1 MSEGYPSD
9 WGSRR
14 KEVYRRDDYTCQNC
28 GALGGPH
35 GDAELHAHHIVPK
48 SKGGTH
54 NTSNLKTLCKDC
66 HDAIHGN
73 SVAPTAD
80 ASRPNEASSEAQLKF
95 PLNESK
101 FPYSV
106 AAELSC
112 GNQIANTYDLVNAI
126 IEAIEELNELF
137 ETAQSLPSDERSN
150 RLSRR
155 IDETVNELDDQLQSL
170 YSELN
175 TFDEEISWS
184 DSKSTVSRY
193 DDFHQAAVELQ
204 VVVEEY
210 RDTLEDLST
219 GAKDEDL
226 RGTLVDLKLLAD
238 DLDAA
243 LEEYSDASE
252 GLINRLY
259 GEISS
264 ELDRIDSNTTSITP
278 ITPDSCPVCTGD
290 TTVVR
295 RSIEETNHSYS
306 LLRCTECDT
315 EWTIDLQNLTV
326 SSGPEDLVGVS
337 MAPTVWK
344 RGANRGYSLPDD
356 LDEFN
361 RLSEI
366 YEREKKR
373 LLVVVAIGQV
383 GILIGSYIFGSVI
396 LWIIGTILLVS
407 AARGLFTWR
416 LDRVL
421 GGSSSFLSGLL
432 K

>member
-14 KEVYRRDDYTCQNC
+14 KEVYRRDDFTCQNC
-28 GALGGPH
+28 GAVGGPR

-80 ASRPNEASSEAQLKF
+80 SARPSETSSQAQLQF
-95 PLNESK
+95 PLNESR

-106 AAELSC
+106 ADEISC
-112 GNQIANTYDLVNAI
+112 GNQIANTYELVNGV

-137 ETAQSLPSDERSN
+137 ETAQSLPADKESD
-150 RLSRR
+150 RLSRK
-155 IDETVNELDDQLQSL
+155 IDETVTELDDHLQSL
-170 YSELN
+170 YSELS
-175 TFDEEISWS
+175 TFDEEISWT
-184 DSKSTVSRY
+184 DSKSTISRY
-193 DDFHQAAVELQ
+193 NDFQKAGVELQ

-210 RDTLEDLST
+210 RATLENLSA
-219 GAKDEDL
+219 GPKDEDL
-226 RGTLVDLKLLAD
+226 RATLVDLKLLAD

-243 LEEYSDASE
+243 LEDYTEKSE
-252 GLINRLY
+252 ALINRLY
-259 GEISS
+259 GEIAS

-278 ITPDSCPVCTGD
+278 ITPDSCPVCTGE
-290 TTVVR
+290 TTVIR
-295 RSIEETNHSYS
+295 RSIEVTNHSYT

-326 SSGPEDLVGVS
+326 SSGPEGLVGVS

-344 RGANRGYSLPDD
+344 RGANKGFSLPED

-361 RLSEI
+361 KLSEI

-373 LLVVVAIGQV
+373 LLGAVAIGQV
-383 GILIGSYIFGSVI
+383 GILIGSYVLGSVL
-396 LWIIGTILLVS
+396 LWVIGTVLLVS

>member
-28 GALGGPH
+28 GVLGGPH

-66 HDAIHGN
+66 HDAIHGS

-150 RLSRR
+150 RLSRK

-175 TFDEEISWS
+175 TFDEDISWN

-243 LEEYSDASE
+243 LEEYSETSE
-252 GLINRLY
+252 RLINRLY

-315 EWTIDLQNLTV
+315 EWTIDLQDLTV

-366 YEREKKR
+366 YEQEKKR

-383 GILIGSYIFGSVI
+383 GILIGSYIFGSVL

>member
-1 MSEGYPSD
+1 M
-9 WGSRR
+9 
-14 KEVYRRDDYTCQNC
+14 
-28 GALGGPH
+28 
-35 GDAELHAHHIVPK
+35 
-48 SKGGTH
+48 
-54 NTSNLKTLCKDC
+54 
-66 HDAIHGN
+66 
-73 SVAPTAD
+73 
-80 ASRPNEASSEAQLKF
+80 
-95 PLNESK
+95 
-101 FPYSV
+101 
-106 AAELSC
+106 
-112 GNQIANTYDLVNAI
+112 
-126 IEAIEELNELF
+126 
-137 ETAQSLPSDERSN
+137 
-150 RLSRR
+150 
-155 IDETVNELDDQLQSL
+155 
-170 YSELN
+170 
-175 TFDEEISWS
+175 
-184 DSKSTVSRY
+184 
-193 DDFHQAAVELQ
+193 
-204 VVVEEY
+204 VEEY

-243 LEEYSDASE
+243 LEEYSEASE
-252 GLINRLY
+252 RLINRLY